1 MNYEFAKNSEER
13 QMFVDYWNLC
23 QKHWVPE
30 DSDKYWNELNKDV
43 YAFLDKHAGI
53 EMSSHLGVALVD
65 ALQEKE
71 QKMFGKKRGAKE

>member
-1 MNYEFAKNSEER
+1 MNYEFTKNSEER

-30 DSDKYWNELNKDV
+30 DSDKYWDEVNKDV

-53 EMSSHLGVALVD
+53 GMSSHLGVALVD

-71 QKMFGKKRGAKE
+71 EKMFGKKRGDKK

>member
-23 QKHWVPE
+23 QEFWVPE
-30 DSDKYWNELNKDV
+30 DSDKYWNEVNKDV

-53 EMSSHLGVALVD
+53 EMSSHLGVALID
-65 ALQEKE
+65 TLQEKE
-71 QKMFGKKRGAKE
+71 QKMFGKQRGDKK